1 MRAIIS
7 GGGTGGHIFPAI
19 SIANALKA
27 KQEDM
32 EILFVGAEGRME
44 MEKVPQAG
52 YKIEGLPIAGFQ
64 RKMSL
69 KNLLL
74 PFKIIA
80 SLRKAN
86 KIVKTFKPDVCI
98 GVGGYASGLLLR
110 VAQRR
115 NIQTVIQEQNSF
127 AGMTNKMLSQNAQAI
142 CVAYDR
148 MERFF
153 PADKIVLTGNPV
165 RKVIIDSET
174 SQADARA
181 SFGLDPNKKTIL
193 VFGGSLG
200 ARTLNESVASQVS
213 KLKERADVQV
223 LWQVGKVHYAKYS
236 KSEAAGLDNVYCTE
250 FIKEMHNAYAAAD
263 VVACRAGALTISELC
278 VAGKASLLVPSP
290 HVAEDHQTE
299 NANALVR
306 SHAAKLIKDDEAVN
320 VLLNEAYELIDQPS
334 NIERLE
340 REIKKLAKPNAINH
354 IVDKI
359 MELRAN

>member
-27 KQEDM
+27 KQENM
-32 EILFVGAEGRME
+32 EILFVGADGRME

-69 KNLLL
+69 KNLSL

-86 KIVKTFKPDVCI
+86 KIVKTFKPDVCV
-98 GVGGYASGLLLR
+98 GVGGYASGPLLR

-115 NIQTVIQEQNSF
+115 NIPTVIQEQNSF

-153 PADKIVLTGNPV
+153 PAEKIVLTGNPV
-165 RKVIIDSET
+165 RKVIIDSDI
-174 SQADARA
+174 SQEEARA

-213 KLKERADVQV
+213 LLMERNDVQV
-223 LWQVGKVHYAKYS
+223 LWQVGKVHYEKYS
-236 KSEAAGLDNVYCTE
+236 KTEAASLENVHCTE
-250 FIKEMHNAYAAAD
+250 FIKEMHSAYAAAN

-306 SHAAKLIKDDEAVN
+306 SHAALLVKDDEAAG
-320 VLLNEAYELIDQPS
+320 VLLSEAYDLIDQPG

-340 REIKKLAKPNAINH
+340 KEIKKLAKPNAINH

-359 MELRAN
+359 MELSAN